1 VSKAG
6 KKTGIK
12 LPSATTGGNYKSSS
26 AASVKTIEGITC
38 EAAVLVEVGS
48 NTSVAEKNADSAVH
62 PASLTKVMTLLV
74 ACENAKDPNKLL
86 TVKQDMLD
94 RRTELDGSGELVDN
108 TSVLDANDDLIQ
120 IQIVGKSVTVE
131 DALYLIN
138 YQSDTVA
145 CLLMAEYV
153 AGSEEAFVAMMNAKA
168 REIGLTNTTFVNCT
182 GLTEKSGEYNKTTA
196 REMAAILACALENSV
211 AKKIISATDKY
222 TVNVYENGK
231 KTEYKIPFFADWY
244 NREARL
250 NGNTKAGKVTIKG
263 GKTGYEDIPTSCFI
277 TYGTSA
283 SSGKTYVCVVIGK
296 LLGSSSKGINN
307 AGGTA
312 DMRTVYSKYAD

>member
-1 VSKAG
+1 
-6 KKTGIK
+6 
-12 LPSATTGGNYKSSS
+12 
-26 AASVKTIEGITC
+26 
-38 EAAVLVEVGS
+38 
-48 NTSVAEKNADSAVH
+48 
-62 PASLTKVMTLLV
+62 
-74 ACENAKDPNKLL
+74 
-86 TVKQDMLD
+86 
-94 RRTELDGSGELVDN
+94 
-108 TSVLDANDDLIQ
+108 
-120 IQIVGKSVTVE
+120 
-131 DALYLIN
+131 
-138 YQSDTVA
+138 
-145 CLLMAEYV
+145 
-153 AGSEEAFVAMMNAKA
+153 
-168 REIGLTNTTFVNCT
+168 
-182 GLTEKSGEYNKTTA
+182 
-196 REMAAILACALENSV
+196 MAAILACALENSV

-222 TVNVYENGK
+222 TVNVCENGK